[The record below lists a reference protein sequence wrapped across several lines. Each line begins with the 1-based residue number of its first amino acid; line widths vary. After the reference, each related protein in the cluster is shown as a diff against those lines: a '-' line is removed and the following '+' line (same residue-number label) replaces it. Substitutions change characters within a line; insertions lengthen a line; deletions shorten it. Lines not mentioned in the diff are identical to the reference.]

1 MTKEKLAKAR
11 EIIDD
16 YRHRAADLKT
26 DDIIALA
33 RVLERFRRPG
43 GIHLMY
49 GSPLASRRV
58 LAITG
63 HPSRPIGK
71 GLALKMIGIL
81 EEDADAWEEGF
92 ARQDAEHKGKTGG
105 NGHG

>member
-1 MTKEKLAKAR
+1 MIE
-11 EIIDD
+11 D

-26 DDIIALA
+26 GDIILLA
-33 RVLERFRRPG
+33 KVLERSKRPG

-49 GSPLASRRV
+49 ESPLTARRV

-63 HPSRPIGK
+63 HPSKPIGK
-71 GLALKMIGIL
+71 GLALKMVNIL
-81 EEDADAWEEGF
+81 DGDADAWE
-92 ARQDAEHKGKTGG
+92 ADLDRQDAERKGKTGG